1 MKKTQDELNE
11 KLSVAELRLYEGNK
25 EGKDLYTP
33 LSKVFIARDENTA
46 FDVIKNKEEYPV
58 YQMHDG
64 VFYPACKMAN
74 SNLELGDIFCVVEK
88 DLDMKTDIVQY
99 MIDSPDFFYQ
109 RLPYLQERF
118 DLCSDS
124 QNAFY
129 LLPTLKKYQRKI
141 KKDRQELLTF
151 KMFIQN
157 RREKLIEKAQKGNSY
172 KIKTNQF

>member
-1 MKKTQDELNE
+1 MEKTQKKLNE

-25 EGKDLYTP
+25 YGKDLYTP

-46 FDVIKNKEEYPV
+46 FDLLETAEYPV
-58 YQMHDG
+58 YQMYDG
-64 VFYPACKMAN
+64 VFYPACKMVN

-88 DLDMKTDIVQY
+88 DLDIKTDIVEY
-99 MIDSPDFFYQ
+99 MIESPDFFYQ

-118 DLCSDS
+118 DLCSNS

-129 LLPTLKKYQRKI
+129 LLPTLKKYKRKM
-141 KKDRQELLTF
+141 KNDRQELLTF
-151 KMFIQN
+151 KMLIQN
-157 RREKLIEKAQKGNSY
+157 RREKLIEKAKKGNSY